1 MCVCLCH
8 FLHIWK
14 YINMCV
20 CGDRGA
26 RVNNKASG
34 VTCEQQVDPGRE
46 SLGSLWNIFYFYN
59 LSVSL
64 KLFPSFR

>member
-26 RVNNKASG
+26 TVNNKASG

-46 SLGSLWNIFYFYN
+46 SLGSL
-59 LSVSL
+59 
-64 KLFPSFR
+64 